1 MDQLANA
8 HVGDL
13 RGIEEGFRPRQASQ
27 NDPAGCS
34 YCDMPEG
41 QAVVFGGAI
50 VKEAGFDA
58 FYGAEHLRLFRALCL
73 LTWSREDAEDV
84 THEAFVRVLERWERI
99 SDMASPRA
107 YLYRTALNL
116 HRNGLRRR
124 LRRTRLV
131 LSERGVERDASEAAI
146 ARTDVLRALGA
157 VSREQREV
165 LVLVDFLDLSAGEV
179 AAVLGIDPD
188 AVRARVHRGRAK
200 MREELSED
208 G

>member
-1 MDQLANA
+1 MS
-8 HVGDL
+8 VSGSS
-13 RGIEEGFRPRQASQ
+13 PASQ
-27 NDPAGCS
+27 ITGARCS
-34 YCDMPEG
+34 YCEMSDGE
-41 QAVVFGGAI
+41 AVVLKA
-50 VKEAGFDA
+50 VTKDAGFDA
-58 FYGAEHLRLFRALCL
+58 FYGSEHVRLFHALFL

-84 THEAFVRVLERWERI
+84 SHEAFVRVLERWERI
-99 SDMASPRA
+99 RDMASPRA

-124 LRRTRLV
+124 WRWTRLV

-146 ARTDVLRALGA
+146 ARADVLRALGA
-157 VSREQREV
+157 VSREQREA

-179 AAVLGIDPD
+179 AAVLGIDAA
-188 AVRARVHRGRAK
+188 AVRARVHRGRTR

>member
-1 MDQLANA
+1 MS
-8 HVGDL
+8 VSGSS
-13 RGIEEGFRPRQASQ
+13 PASQ
-27 NDPAGCS
+27 TSGARCS
-34 YCDMPEG
+34 YCEMPDGE
-41 QAVVFGGAI
+41 AVVLRGTVARD
-50 VKEAGFDA
+50 AGFDA
-58 FYGAEHLRLFRALCL
+58 FYGAEHVRLFHALFL

-84 THEAFVRVLERWERI
+84 SHEAFVRVLERWERI
-99 SDMASPRA
+99 RDMASPRA

-124 LRRTRLV
+124 WRWTRLV

-146 ARTDVLRALGA
+146 ARADVLRALEA

-188 AVRARVHRGRAK
+188 AVRARVHRGRAR
-200 MREELSED
+200 MREELSEY